1 MLTRRLRYQ
10 TKKIQL
16 AKKIVLVAIGI
27 LCMLVLLWQYS
38 SFNEDVLPVNANA
51 GLQQEQSRKLQLPA
65 WRDILFSGI
74 PNLIS
79 ATEPKLMIVKEEK
92 SSSGQQILRETILF
106 LTNVDI
112 KDMRS
117 LFQAEIPVLAA
128 VKPVTQTVTALSLP
142 NFPKFEITKDIPKGK
157 PLVGL
162 YYTHTA
168 ESFVPSSGVTHRPS
182 GQRGDIVDVG
192 EAFVKRL
199 ASYDVAVL
207 QDRTINDAP
216 SFMKAYGASEITV
229 KKMLSENPSIQMIFD
244 IHRDAEKRENT
255 TIVINGVQI
264 ARIMF
269 VVTTGQQGLAQPHWQ
284 SNHAFAKL
292 IEAKLNQRYPG
303 FSRGIRMD
311 DWRYN
316 QHLHPRALLVEIGC
330 QENTKEEA
338 ERGMELF
345 GDIVA
350 EIIAENNKQ

>member
-1 MLTRRLRYQ
+1 MLTRSLRHQ
-10 TKKIQL
+10 AKKIQF
-16 AKKIVLVAIGI
+16 AKKVVLVAISI
-27 LCMLVLLWQYS
+27 VCVCILLWNYS
-38 SFNEDVLPVNANA
+38 SFNEEAVPVNASG
-51 GLQQEQSRKLQLPA
+51 GLQQGQSKKMQLPT
-65 WRDILFSGI
+65 WRDVLFLGI
-74 PNLIS
+74 PSLTS
-79 ATEPKLMIVKEEK
+79 TAEPKLIVKEQK
-92 SSSGQQILRETILF
+92 SSSAKQVLRETILF
-106 LTNVDI
+106 FTNVDI
-112 KDMRS
+112 KDLRS

-128 VKPVTQTVTALSLP
+128 VKPATQEVNALSLP

-168 ESFVPSSGVTHRPS
+168 ESFVPSSGVTHRPG

-199 ASYDVAVL
+199 SNYEIAVL
-207 QDRTINDAP
+207 QNTTINDYP
-216 SFMKAYGASEITV
+216 SFMKAYGVSENTV

-255 TIVINGVQI
+255 TVIINGVQV

-284 SNHAFAKL
+284 KNHAFAKL
-292 IEAKLNQRYPG
+292 IEAKLNQHYPG
-303 FSRGIRMD
+303 FSRGIRLD

-350 EIIAENNKQ
+350 EIIAESNKQ

>member
-1 MLTRRLRYQ
+1 MLTRRLRHQ
-10 TKKIQL
+10 AKKMQL
-16 AKKIVLVAIGI
+16 AKKVVLVAIGI
-27 LCMLVLLWQYS
+27 LCVCSLLWSYS
-38 SFNEDVLPVNANA
+38 SFNEEVLPVNANA
-51 GLQQEQSRKLQLPA
+51 GLQQEQSKILQWPT
-65 WRDILFSGI
+65 WRDVLFSGI
-74 PNLIS
+74 PSLTS
-79 ATEPKLMIVKEEK
+79 RAEPKLIVKEQK
-92 SSSGQQILRETILF
+92 SSNGQQVLRETILF
-106 LTNVDI
+106 FTNVDI
-112 KDMRS
+112 RDIRS
-117 LFQAEIPVLAA
+117 LFRAEIPVLAA
-128 VKPVTQTVTALSLP
+128 VKPATQTVTAVSLP
-142 NFPKFEITKDIPKGK
+142 NFPKFGTTKDIPKGK

-168 ESFVPSSGVTHRPS
+168 ESFVPSAGVTHRPG

-199 ASYDVAVL
+199 ANYDIAVL
-207 QDRTINDAP
+207 QNTTINDSP
-216 SFMKAYGASEITV
+216 SFMKAYGVSEITV

-255 TIVINGVQI
+255 TIIIDGVQV

-292 IEAKLNQRYPG
+292 IDAKLNQRYPG

-345 GDIVA
+345 GDIVS